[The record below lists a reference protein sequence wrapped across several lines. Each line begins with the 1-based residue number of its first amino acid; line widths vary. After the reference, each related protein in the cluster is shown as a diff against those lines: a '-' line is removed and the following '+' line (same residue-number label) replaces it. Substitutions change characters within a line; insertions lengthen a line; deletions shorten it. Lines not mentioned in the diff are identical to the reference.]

1 MLGHYFRFFY
11 AIGKASLFLVIALFV
26 IDILWLFVT
35 AEGVKGART
44 VPGKMS
50 NGDDNRIHITVCNL
64 YRQTI
69 RVRIIDEIPEQFQIR
84 NFLRKTSLK
93 PKEEK
98 SFEYSLKPVRRG
110 EYYFGSL
117 NVYASTPIG
126 FVSRRYRFDR
136 DCMVPVYPSYI
147 QMRKY
152 ELLAVNH
159 QLTEAGIKKI
169 RKIGRH
175 TEFDQIRKYVSGD
188 DYRTINW
195 KATARKTELMANQY
209 QEEKSQQVFNIIDM
223 GRVMFS
229 PFEGMTLLD
238 YSINASLVISNV
250 AVQKHDKAGLVT
262 FSNTIHSVVPAG
274 NRGGQMLTI
283 LEILYRQKTD
293 FRESNYELLYLT
305 VKKKIRQRS
314 LLIIYTNFESPDSMR
329 RQMTYLRLLA
339 KDHLVLVIFFE
350 NSETK
355 KLREKRAGTIEEI
368 YIKTIAGKFDYEKRQ
383 IIIELQRAS
392 IHAIYTLPQN
402 LTISAMNKYLE
413 FKSRG
418 MI

>member
-1 MLGHYFRFFY
+1 
-11 AIGKASLFLVIALFV
+11 
-26 IDILWLFVT
+26 
-35 AEGVKGART
+35 
-44 VPGKMS
+44 
-50 NGDDNRIHITVCNL
+50 
-64 YRQTI
+64 
-69 RVRIIDEIPEQFQIR
+69 
-84 NFLRKTSLK
+84 
-93 PKEEK
+93 
-98 SFEYSLKPVRRG
+98 
-110 EYYFGSL
+110 
-117 NVYASTPIG
+117 
-126 FVSRRYRFDR
+126 
-136 DCMVPVYPSYI
+136 YPSYI